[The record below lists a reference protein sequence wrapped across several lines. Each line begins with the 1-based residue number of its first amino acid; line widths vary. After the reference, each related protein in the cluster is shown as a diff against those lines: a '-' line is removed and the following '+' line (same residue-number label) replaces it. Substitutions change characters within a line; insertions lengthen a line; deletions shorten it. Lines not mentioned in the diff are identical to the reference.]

1 MLFMHIP
8 KTGGSSL
15 RDSLDQVYPRRE
27 QLHLYD
33 SPDRDIIHADD
44 FPDLPE
50 VERARPRLILGH
62 FYYGLH
68 EYVPGP
74 SRYLTIIRDPVDR
87 VASLYHHYRRV
98 AELRPESRAG
108 KEGQSIV
115 EQGMSLED
123 WGFGLERVEIDNEI
137 LRRVTGRP
145 AIEFG
150 QCPDDMLDEALEH
163 VEQRFV
169 RVLVLEELDR
179 SMRAL
184 DTDLGRHIPTPG
196 FVNVNE
202 RRTPDDAMDAGVAQR
217 LRELNRLDLAFYRA
231 MVDRLP

>member
-15 RDSLDQVYPRRE
+15 RDSLNQVYPRSE
-27 QLHLYD
+27 QLQLYD
-33 SPDRDIIHADD
+33 SPDKGIIHADD
-44 FPDLPE
+44 FPDLSE
-50 VERARPRLILGH
+50 AERARPRLIMGH

-68 EYVPGP
+68 EHVPRP

-98 AELRPESRAG
+98 AELRPQSRAG
-108 KEGQSIV
+108 REGQSIL
-115 EQGMSLED
+115 EEGMSLEE

-137 LRRVTGRP
+137 LRRITGRP
-145 AIEFG
+145 AIGFG
-150 QCPDDMLDEALEH
+150 LCPDDMLSEALEH

-169 RVLVLEELDR
+169 RVLVLEQMDR

-184 DTDLGRHIPTPG
+184 DADLGKHIPTPG

-202 RRTPDDAMDAGVAQR
+202 RRAPEGDVDSGVVRR
-217 LRELNRLDLAFYRA
+217 LRELNRLDSAFYQA

>member
-1 MLFMHIP
+1 M
-8 KTGGSSL
+8 
-15 RDSLDQVYPRRE
+15 
-27 QLHLYD
+27 
-33 SPDRDIIHADD
+33 
-44 FPDLPE
+44 
-50 VERARPRLILGH
+50 
-62 FYYGLH
+62 
-68 EYVPGP
+68 
-74 SRYLTIIRDPVDR
+74 
-87 VASLYHHYRRV
+87 
-98 AELRPESRAG
+98 
-108 KEGQSIV
+108 EGQSIV

-123 WGFGLERVEIDNEI
+123 WGFGLERVEIDNDI

-169 RVLVLEELDR
+169 RVLVLEQLDR

-184 DTDLGRHIPTPG
+184 DADLGRHIPRPG

-202 RRTPDDAMDAGVAQR
+202 RRTPVDEMDADVAQR